1 MLSFAKAVSICVRQ
15 KPFSVKGRACRSEF
29 WWFMLAL
36 ILTEIALVFVIML
49 LPQIGPLL
57 GGAFFI
63 VSTVLSITVS
73 VRRLHD
79 LNLSGWWILVLFVL
93 NFAGGFGAAAG
104 AAVVQFT
111 GGLSLIAL
119 IVFIVLFCRRGTV
132 GWNRL
137 APIRWSRAAGHGT
150 ARAMANGTS
159 REQGRS
165 MTIPTAAAGSSQITA
180 SRSSRAKTQSSTFNL
195 FSEAAFAAFFS

>member
-36 ILTEIALVFVIML
+36 ILTEIAMVFVIML

-132 GWNRL
+132 GWNRFGPDPL
-137 APIRWSRAAGHGT
+137 
-150 ARAMANGTS
+150 
-159 REQGRS
+159 EQGS
-165 MTIPTAAAGSSQITA
+165 GPWNGPGNGKWNEPGAGP
-180 SRSSRAKTQSSTFNL
+180 FNDDPYRGSWQQPNHRQPQQQGKDAEFHL
-195 FSEAAFAAFFS
+195 